1 MKAAMVRGAV
11 VMLVWSGSALA
22 QAPNTGSSGAPG
34 GTGGAV
40 GVEAPPTGSS
50 VPVTPGG
57 EAAPPVETTPPPP
70 PPPPPPAPAPPQAAP
85 DEEDDYEP
93 RRRRRRKP
101 LDWQPNDDEE
111 SSGSAWTL
119 RGPHFILSAERM
131 AGVLGH
137 TFTVEQQTE
146 LVDPF
151 TGQPTGAVTTRELKH
166 SGTDIAFLGAGAPI
180 GSDAVVINPF
190 IIPRLAFDGMLGNGL
205 TLGGSIS
212 YFVASGEQETPD
224 LDSSAIRKE
233 DTPTASVFLFAPRLG
248 VMLQASPK
256 IGVWLRG
263 GVTRVS
269 MTTEAQQTDFDTGQ
283 TFTASNTITMVDVT
297 LDPQLVLSP
306 VPHVGILLGAA
317 VDIGVSGTIERT
329 SSVGG
334 SSVKEEDGFAAT
346 SYGVT
351 AGLAAIF

>member
-11 VMLVWSGSALA
+11 AMVVWSGSALA
-22 QAPNTGSSGAPG
+22 QVPNTGSSGAPPG
-34 GTGGAV
+34 GTGGTV
-40 GVEAPPTGSS
+40 GAEAPPAPGS

-57 EAAPPVETTPPPP
+57 EAAPPVESTPPP
-70 PPPPPPAPAPPQAAP
+70 PPPPPPAPPPQAAP

-101 LDWQPNDDEE
+101 LDWQPDNDEE
-111 SSGSAWTL
+111 LGGGGWSL

-131 AGVLGH
+131 AGMLGH
-137 TFTVEQQTE
+137 TYTIEQKTE
-146 LVDPF
+146 QIDPF
-151 TGQPTGAVTTRELKH
+151 TGQPTGIVTTRELKH
-166 SGTDIAFLGAGAPI
+166 SGTDIAFLGAGAPFS
-180 GSDAVVINPF
+180 GNTVAINPF
-190 IIPRLAFDGMLGNGL
+190 IIPRVAFDGMLGNGL

-212 YFVASGEQETPD
+212 YFVASGEQESPD
-224 LDSSAIRKE
+224 LGSGAIRKQ
-233 DTPTASVFLFAPRLG
+233 DTPTSSVFLLAPRLG

-269 MTTEAQQTDFDTGQ
+269 MSTEEEETDPDTGQ
-283 TFTASNTITMVDVT
+283 TFVDTNTITMVDIT
-297 LDPQLVLSP
+297 LDPQLVFAP

-317 VDIGVSGTIERT
+317 VDMGVSGTIERT
-329 SSVGG
+329 NSIGG
-334 SSVKEEDGFAAT
+334 TSVKEEDGFTAT